1 MVARLSIN
9 KLQARDGLVIDSDV
23 HMSGANDFDFAPR
36 LSLNGNILSITSA
49 SDGSELATTELDE
62 DFLLLVERDRSAEL
76 KVKFIVEGMHGHLD
90 KIHPIIADGKAKKL
104 AESRWKATLPINFE

>member
-1 MVARLSIN
+1 MVATLSIN

-23 HMSGANDFDFAPR
+23 HMSGVNDFDFSPR
-36 LSLNGNILSITSA
+36 LSLNGNTLSITSA

-76 KVKFIVEGMHGHLD
+76 KVKFIVEGMHGSLE

>member
-23 HMSGANDFDFAPR
+23 HMSGANDFDFSPR
-36 LSLNGNILSITSA
+36 LSLNGNTLSITSA

-76 KVKFIVEGMHGHLD
+76 KVKFIVEGMHGSLD

>member
-1 MVARLSIN
+1 MVATLSIN

-23 HMSGANDFDFAPR
+23 HMSGVNDFDFSPR
-36 LSLNGNILSITSA
+36 LSLNGNTLSITSA

-76 KVKFIVEGMHGHLD
+76 KVKFIVEGMHGSLD